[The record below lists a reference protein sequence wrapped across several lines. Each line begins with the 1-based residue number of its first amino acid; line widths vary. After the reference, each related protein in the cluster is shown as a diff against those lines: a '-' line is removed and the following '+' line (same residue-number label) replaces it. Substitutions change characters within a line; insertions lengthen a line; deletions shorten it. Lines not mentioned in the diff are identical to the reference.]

1 MREEIKIQ
9 KDGTMKVR
17 GDRYNVILQTPVG
30 DKNGKKWRNSCII
43 DNVTKFFNSDIFEV
57 MKNVCG

>member
-30 DKNGKKWRNSCII
+30 DNVFLQTPVFNTSETWEQSMIRKKYFKNR
-43 DNVTKFFNSDIFEV
+43 
-57 MKNVCG
+57 